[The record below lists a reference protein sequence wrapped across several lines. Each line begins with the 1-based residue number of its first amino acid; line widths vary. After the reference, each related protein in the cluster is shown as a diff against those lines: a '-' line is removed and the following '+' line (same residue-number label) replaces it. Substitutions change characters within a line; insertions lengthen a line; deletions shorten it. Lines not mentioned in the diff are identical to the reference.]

1 MKSKFFSVDISV
13 VLLNVIGYAQ
23 MMEAENDEIFVYLNS
38 TETGPQ
44 RQTACEQ
51 ETPAE

>member
-1 MKSKFFSVDISV
+1 MVGFRVRV
-13 VLLNVIGYAQ
+13 MGYSH
-23 MMEAENDEIFVYLNS
+23 MTEAESDVMFVCGNS

-51 ETPAE
+51 ETAAD